1 MTFNFMT
8 LYPAVTVLELYAQFS
23 PLLLARRLWLDRFR
37 QKVCPLSRWVNF
49 HTFAVPR
56 VIMLYAIR
64 LYALIAKKYATTVIP
79 THHARAIHIS
89 FPIGSEFSR
98 ERTVSTIDVTG
109 WFSAN
114 TRTTA
119 GIVAVGTNA
128 ELMNGR
134 KMSGYE
140 NALAPSTDF
149 AVSPGM
155 TASHVSAS
163 MNSSEYSRYLKPL
176 QHARAGAEAHDEGD
190 QDNHN
195 NR

>member
-1 MTFNFMT
+1 MIHSQTRSYVT
-8 LYPAVTVLELYAQFS
+8 LAV
-23 PLLLARRLWLDRFR
+23 R
-37 QKVCPLSRWVNF
+37 
-49 HTFAVPR
+49 R

-79 THHARAIHIS
+79 THHAKAIHIS
-89 FPIGSEFSR
+89 FPTGSEFSR
-98 ERTVSTIDVTG
+98 ERTVLTIDVTG

-134 KMSGYE
+134 KISGYE
-140 NALAPSTDF
+140 NAPAPSADV

-163 MNSSEYSRYLKPL
+163 VNSTSIPVT
-176 QHARAGAEAHDEGD
+176 
-190 QDNHN
+190 
-195 NR
+195 